1 MSDSNNENITSQSN
15 GLIDF
20 LKRHWLV
27 TSLLVV
33 VFLSF
38 ICWPVVVTWWASRI
52 VESKTEG
59 ATPAQFAEFTNLH
72 QSLGVIFTGLAM
84 GFTLLMW
91 VNASKQLALQEKSR
105 KEEILNKT
113 LSDNLKT
120 LDRTRHKVFYTNK
133 AITNPEAKSRIE
145 LEGMRLLTEA
155 GHCLDELMY
164 NLTQAESNGVQATFA
179 NVEKFTMVFISQ
191 MEIAFQLF
199 AASKPWTCAYMN
211 SMDKF
216 QSHKERYPD
225 DITLIAA
232 FEQEMLSTLN
242 RLEQI
247 LIGAYYVAQNREKNI
262 PSPIDNILW
271 EQSSDF
277 VKTTMTRLFKTLDVS
292 GDGYPE
298 RLHIIADIS
307 GLKFDALQTDFS
319 AYKYKE

>member
-1 MSDSNNENITSQSN
+1 MSDSNNENITTQSN

-33 VFLSF
+33 VFVSF
-38 ICWPVVVTWWASRI
+38 IFWPVVVTWWASRI

-59 ATPAQFAEFTNLH
+59 ATPAQLAEFTNLH

-105 KEEILNKT
+105 KEEVLNKT

-120 LDRTRHKVFYTNK
+120 LDKTRHKVFYSNK

-164 NLTQAESNGVQATFA
+164 NLTKAESNGVQATFA
-179 NVEKFTMVFISQ
+179 NLEKFTTVFISQ
-191 MEIAFQLF
+191 METAFQLF

-216 QSHKERYPD
+216 QSLKERYPD

-232 FEQEMLSTLN
+232 FEQEMQDTLN
-242 RLEQI
+242 RHEKI
-247 LIGAYYVAQNREKNI
+247 LIGAYYVAKGREKDI
-262 PSPIDNILW
+262 PRLIGDTLW
-271 EQSSDF
+271 AFSTPF
-277 VKTTMTRLFKTLDVS
+277 VRTSMTRLFKTLDVP
-292 GDGYPE
+292 GDGFLE
-298 RLHIIADIS
+298 RLRIIEDIS
-307 GLKFDALQTDFS
+307 GLSVHALQSDS
-319 AYKYKE
+319 GAYQHMK